1 MTHLER
7 EIADAWLAAS
17 RDLGV
22 QVTTPAP
29 REIGGDSELIAPA
42 LVHYFGK
49 NVGAIVLVLGE
60 PCEALAPILQRHYF
74 VSIVAPHY
82 RHYQRDLFMET
93 LNDWG
98 YFGPRELLPP
108 WYTGAAAV

>member
-7 EIADAWLAAS
+7 EVADAWQAAS
-17 RDLGV
+17 RDLGIH
-22 QVTTPAP
+22 VTAPAP
-29 REIGGDSELIAPA
+29 RQIAGHSDLVVPA
-42 LVHYFGK
+42 LVQYFGR
-49 NVGAIVLVLGE
+49 NLGAVVLVLGQPSE
-60 PCEALAPILQRHYF
+60 VLAPTLRQDYF
-74 VSIVAPHY
+74 VSIVAAHY

>member
-1 MTHLER
+1 VTHLER

-29 REIGGDSELIAPA
+29 REICGSSGLFAPA
-42 LVHYFGK
+42 LVQYFGK
-49 NVGAIVLVLGE
+49 NRGAVVLVLGE
-60 PCEALAPILQRHYF
+60 PSETLAPTLHEYYF
-74 VSIVAPHY
+74 VSIVAAHY
-82 RHYQRDLFMET
+82 RQYRRDLFMET

-98 YFGPRELLPP
+98 YFGPRDLLPP
-108 WYTGAAAV
+108 WYTGAVVV